1 MSFETRHLTLLT
13 TFVSSPELDL
23 KTLTLKNTIQIEN
36 FKLDGFVCTWRLLN
50 QVTPLNRNE
59 GSFFL
64 NLVLKYRWESNRG
77 VTGWNVCFGQQIF
90 SLCETVL
97 GQLGPCSGKNIN
109 ARIWLFGLCHFVAER
124 IWSKERRIS
133 QLVNLKTVI
142 SGLTFSMPF
151 FSTELF

>member
-1 MSFETRHLTLLT
+1 MCIFTSSVDMSFETRHLTLLT

-64 NLVLKYRWESNRG
+64 NLVLKYR
-77 VTGWNVCFGQQIF
+77 
-90 SLCETVL
+90 
-97 GQLGPCSGKNIN
+97 
-109 ARIWLFGLCHFVAER
+109 
-124 IWSKERRIS
+124 
-133 QLVNLKTVI
+133 
-142 SGLTFSMPF
+142 
-151 FSTELF
+151 